1 MYKRI
6 GYIYIILSVA
16 VHIALLLGLA
26 VYPANHNRI
35 TWSPQLDSEQK
46 FKVRLYETPE
56 EKQKL
61 TAKKEEPKKE
71 EKKEAFLPEK
81 KFLDFSDIPAGKE
94 PEKAFVYGQAST
106 RASNDFYKERAKR
119 PQFSETV
126 AALPKIK
133 AGRFLMREPAPGLD
147 ARTMPEVSR
156 PAKLQHLYRK
166 EESRR
171 GEEQSRELELK
182 ARVKEPGGP
191 MEGPLKANVQQPLKR
206 ELLSKKNV
214 YARYQPAPGEKGRI
228 KEPRITREEH
238 RDEISEKVREPRII
252 DRLAP
257 GREAGP
263 SKEILMDFM
272 RKPEVSASRRLGAEL
287 DPAEMMKKELSDRE
301 EQIPDIPTDKLNKHA
316 SIKNSDKDAS
326 NGSDVKVIS
335 LDTQELKYVSYFW
348 HVKQKITNL
357 WDYPIEAQRLG
368 MEGVVVI
375 RMNLLRT
382 GELEKVQLVR
392 SSGYGILDEEAR
404 DAVVMAGPFHPFPE
418 QIKDRKLI
426 IEGYFRYMGN
436 YWSPNQ

>member
-16 VHIALLLGLA
+16 AHIALLLGLA
-26 VYPANHNRI
+26 VYPANHSRTAWNPR
-35 TWSPQLDSEQK
+35 PDNEEK

-56 EKQKL
+56 EKQML

-71 EKKEAFLPEK
+71 EKKEVFLPEK

-94 PEKAFVYGQAST
+94 PEKALVYGQAST
-106 RASNDFYKERAKR
+106 EASNDFYKKRAKK
-119 PQFSETV
+119 PQYSETI
-126 AALPKIK
+126 AALPRAKV
-133 AGRFLMREPAPGLD
+133 GRLLMREPAPALD
-147 ARTMPEVSR
+147 ARTTPQVSR
-156 PAKLQHLYRK
+156 PAKLQPLYRK
-166 EESRR
+166 EESR
-171 GEEQSRELELK
+171 GGKEQSRELEPKL
-182 ARVKEPGGP
+182 RVREPRP
-191 MEGPLKANVQQPLKR
+191 PLEGPLKADVQHPLKR
-206 ELLSKKNV
+206 ELLRKENI
-214 YARYQPAPGEKGRI
+214 YARYQPAPGEKGRV
-228 KEPRITREEH
+228 KEPRITREEP
-238 RDEISEKVREPRII
+238 RDEMRGKVREPRMI

-263 SKEILMDFM
+263 GKKILMDFM
-272 RKPEVSASRRLGAEL
+272 RKPEVSASRRLGTEL
-287 DPAEMMKKELSDRE
+287 NPAEMMKKELSARE
-301 EQIPDIPTDKLNKHA
+301 EQIPDIPTDKLSKHA
-316 SIKNSDKDAS
+316 SIKNSDEDAS
-326 NGSDVKVIS
+326 NGSDVKVVS

-357 WDYPIEAQRLG
+357 WAYPIEAQRMG

-392 SSGYGILDEEAR
+392 SSGYGILDSEAR

-436 YWSPNQ
+436 YWSP